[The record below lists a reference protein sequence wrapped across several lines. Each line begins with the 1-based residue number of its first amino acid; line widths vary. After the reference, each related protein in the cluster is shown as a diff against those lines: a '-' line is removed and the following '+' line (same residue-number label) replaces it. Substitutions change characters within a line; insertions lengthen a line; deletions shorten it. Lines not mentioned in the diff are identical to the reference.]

1 MWRPPWGAPVAS
13 VVAVVLAVAPLA
25 SGTPALPTTR
35 QTASRSA
42 PTRGPSIASSFA
54 AEAYNLPAGG
64 GSRRDSATAA
74 PRRPSAADRYWQV
87 RPDGRPDMADDH
99 GHDDEA
105 EGRTTAPQSEYT
117 PQQVGIGF
125 AVALV
130 GLFVVF
136 GVPLALTL

>member
-1 MWRPPWGAPVAS
+1 
-13 VVAVVLAVAPLA
+13 
-25 SGTPALPTTR
+25 
-35 QTASRSA
+35 
-42 PTRGPSIASSFA
+42 
-54 AEAYNLPAGG
+54 
-64 GSRRDSATAA
+64 
-74 PRRPSAADRYWQV
+74 
-87 RPDGRPDMADDH
+87 MADDH